1 MVGWQQHSD
10 ARRMMMP
17 RLRLLPVLLAC
28 AALLAAPEGTSAS
41 EEVARATIEVH
52 EPPAE
57 GDAWYYLDSKGT
69 AQGPLSRSMLAE
81 WVESGQVPGDTQV
94 KAGAA
99 GELHAASQSFSRDF
113 SKLRVKE
120 LRALLKERGVECKGC
135 GENAHLVQRVQE
147 TYHLPVLPPPPPP
160 PPPPPQDGGMP
171 DLSKMNIP
179 GMDSGAMERMMA
191 EMKGD
196 FSHVKDKRRRRAL
209 EKLKKSGMQVSGV
222 SDMDIDQLENLVGMM
237 EGGMGGM
244 GGMGGKAPHEDDD
257 L

>member
-1 MVGWQQHSD
+1 
-10 ARRMMMP
+10 
-17 RLRLLPVLLAC
+17 
-28 AALLAAPEGTSAS
+28 
-41 EEVARATIEVH
+41 
-52 EPPAE
+52 
-57 GDAWYYLDSKGT
+57 
-69 AQGPLSRSMLAE
+69 
-81 WVESGQVPGDTQV
+81 
-94 KAGAA
+94 
-99 GELHAASQSFSRDF
+99 
-113 SKLRVKE
+113 
-120 LRALLKERGVECKGC
+120 
-135 GENAHLVQRVQE
+135 
-147 TYHLPVLPPPPPP
+147 
-160 PPPPPQDGGMP
+160 MP